1 MQYFGMSAQS
11 KLEAGASL
19 EVQTREHVFL
29 FTRDGVLNCLGVF
42 IWVDLGIGA
51 PAEVEEEPVEGS
63 SDGFAHRFPFGA
75 GGCAAAGAAGAARLN
90 DFTSL
95 CTSETMREK
104 THASNWMNPLLLLP
118 QPATVVAGDRLRVRS
133 RSSADSIRPS
143 YAFEFELLPKGGAVV
158 PLRTLTIK
166 FRDLYPYYD

>member
-1 MQYFGMSAQS
+1 
-11 KLEAGASL
+11 
-19 EVQTREHVFL
+19 
-29 FTRDGVLNCLGVF
+29 
-42 IWVDLGIGA
+42 
-51 PAEVEEEPVEGS
+51 
-63 SDGFAHRFPFGA
+63 
-75 GGCAAAGAAGAARLN
+75 
-90 DFTSL
+90 
-95 CTSETMREK
+95 
-104 THASNWMNPLLLLP
+104 MNPLLLLP